1 MSSGVVR
8 GGRGSRNPFE
18 WVLSKLQDAKPVAG
32 TSQKAW
38 KARCPAH
45 ADTNPSLS
53 ITLGDGGRALIHCHA
68 GCAPESI
75 VEALGLTMAD
85 LMPQRAEGRRLDT
98 APHGWAGTSGRT
110 EPGGLHEEN
119 GPRATGPGPRG
130 PGAIYATSDEAL
142 AELERRMGPAS
153 KIWTYHDDS
162 EDPVGLILRWD
173 REGGKEIRP
182 VSRTREGWVLG
193 GMPTPRP
200 LYRLVELLKR
210 TDERVYVAEG
220 EKAADA
226 AGSLGLLATTSPH
239 GAHSAAKADWRPLAG
254 RDVAILPDNDD
265 PGRRYADEVARILLG
280 LQPPATVRIVALPE
294 IQAGEDIYDWLERRD
309 AVEPAA
315 LRERLET
322 LVDATAV
329 RSVPVRAYLPEEAT
343 QRNQEKIT
351 PCGVTTNKIP
361 PCGVSTNG
369 SRATGHDSCPVL
381 TCVADVEETAIR
393 WLWPGRVPL
402 GRITMLVGR
411 PGEGKSFLT
420 TDMAA
425 HVTRGRCWPDGTACP
440 EGSVL
445 LISAEDDPAD
455 TIRPRLRAHGADL
468 TRVHLLSTVRRT
480 DADGRPYE
488 TMFTLADLEA
498 LESAMAARPDCRL
511 VVIDPIGS
519 FLGGDTDAHRD
530 NDVRSILVPVTML
543 AERHAVAVLVGAHRR
558 KSFGP
563 SADDLALGSRAFT
576 AVARAVWHLTRDP
589 ENKARRLLLTGKSN
603 IAPEQTG
610 LAFTIDAEPGGLPS
624 IRWESGAVDMTAD
637 DAIRRE
643 NGDADDRGATA
654 VEQAVAWLRETLA
667 EGALPSA
674 DVLARA
680 RAQGIRQRTLERA
693 KEQLGVRSRRTGGQG
708 NALWHYELPGLF
720 VPMPEGATP

>member
-1 MSSGVVR
+1 
-8 GGRGSRNPFE
+8 
-18 WVLSKLQDAKPVAG
+18 VLSKLQDAKPVAG

-110 EPGGLHEEN
+110 EPGGLYEDN

-130 PGAIYATSDEAL
+130 PGAIYATSDQAV

-153 KIWTYHDDS
+153 KIWTYHDDY

-182 VSRTREGWVLG
+182 VSRTLEGWVLG

-265 PGRRYADEVARILLG
+265 PGRRYADEVAKILLG

-351 PCGVTTNKIP
+351 PCGVTTNKITPCGVSTNEIP

-543 AERHAVAVLVGAHRR
+543 AERHDVAVLVVAHRR

-603 IAPEQTG
+603 IAPEQAG
-610 LAFTIDAEPGGLPS
+610 LAFTIVAEPGGLPS

-654 VEQAVAWLRETLA
+654 VEQAVAWLRDTLA

>member
-153 KIWTYHDDS
+153 KIWTYPDDS
-162 EDPVGLILRWD
+162 EGPVGLSLRWD

-239 GAHSAAKADWRPLAG
+239 GAHSAAKAAWRPLAG

-315 LRERLET
+315 LRERLER
-322 LVDATAV
+322 LVDATQE
-329 RSVPVRAYLPEEAT
+329 VPGDRCPATRRARDESSAAGDGSPAT
-343 QRNQEKIT
+343 H
-351 PCGVTTNKIP
+351 P
-361 PCGVSTNG
+361 
-369 SRATGHDSCPVL
+369 HSCPVL
-381 TCVADVEETAIR
+381 LCVDDVEETAIR

-468 TRVHLLSTVRRT
+468 TRVHLLSTVRRP

-511 VVIDPIGS
+511 VVIAPLGS

-693 KEQLGVRSRRTGGQG
+693 KEQLGVRSRRRGGQG

-720 VPMPEGATP
+720 APMPERATP